1 MTTRAL
7 VRTTDWD
14 NDRIRDSL
22 RSSVITAEGSLGG
35 ATLRLTQEP
44 LLREAADGEGL
55 TQSLRVEAVNGAVI
69 PPELTVRT
77 ESGAALPVE
86 RLAGPGG
93 SVRLMVPAVDT
104 ETRLTL
110 CLPDTADDTEG
121 IDLRLTPQ
129 RRWTLHLIHHS
140 HLDIGYTDPQG
151 HVLAEHLSFLDSCLE
166 LTRAT
171 DTWPAESRFRW
182 CVESLWSFRQWA
194 DARPAEQ
201 VDEFVRRVREGRIEL
216 TALPFNLHTETCSTD
231 ELHELLRLA
240 HEVRERYGVTFTSAM
255 QTDVPGAVVGLVD
268 ALAAAGVKYLSVAHN
283 WAGRSVPHLVG
294 GEKLPRLFRWR
305 APSGNSVLVWVT
317 DTPHGLAYMEGPL
330 LGFDTAYADVDDLL
344 PAYLTSLATNPYPYR
359 GGIFGWAMDRTE
371 VKREPYPWDV
381 LHLRVQGKF
390 GDNAPPRR
398 IIADTVRRWNE
409 TWAFPQLRLSRNEDF
424 FTDAEARL
432 GDAVQ
437 TFDGDWTD
445 WWVDGVGSGA
455 RPLSLART
463 AQSVV
468 ADAQTI
474 GTFAGLLGA
483 TGAEEDSADASG
495 VYEAVSL
502 FDEHTWGAGD
512 PWTHGDEGGHSG
524 EHQWHW
530 KYGQAMRAYDDG
542 HALLGRA
549 SARLGQRLATAPGA
563 AATYHVLNTCSWPRT
578 DVVRIFLP
586 ESTVPLDH
594 PVAVHDARSGR
605 RIAHEEEPQ
614 TNDDHRDAGR
624 FLLVRVKEVP
634 PAGSVR
640 LDITADAARTGEQSG
655 ATDAMA
661 ATGWSPPGGN
671 QRSAAAVVRAATG
684 RNPTDGT
691 KRVDPAES
699 AVVAD
704 TGSST
709 RARLASGRHAGADWA
724 SQGSSATVVK
734 AATGWNPTGGTERED
749 PAESAAAAH
758 ARLEPTLLE
767 NEHLAVRVDLAHAC
781 IASVIDKATGRELVR
796 QGAIVGFNGYIHDSY
811 TTAGAFNHN
820 SSRTTASDRLE
831 HLGDRA
837 VAPPAALIAR
847 RSTAMAE
854 SITYETRPAGANRLR
869 TTLTLPVGVPRLDIE
884 NRLDKDATLRK
895 ESAYF
900 AFPFAFDEPVVRME
914 ASGGL
919 TGNTLP
925 VVPGSALHMRAVRRW
940 VTLAEEGLA
949 VAWSTQDAP
958 LVQFGNIA
966 LPYAPFPKTMGHDE
980 PATVFSWIHNNL
992 WDTNF
997 PSEQGFEFTFRYSL
1011 ACAPTADGLGP
1022 RTAAAWSRPLRG
1034 VRARGAEGAGPASLS
1049 FVDLGDARV
1058 RLVGCTVPRPGEI
1071 LLRLQSFAEQPVACP
1086 VRVHFPVAAAHS
1098 ATYLGAKSSELACEL
1113 GALTVDLPAL
1123 GTTAVLLTRL

>member
-14 NDRIRDSL
+14 NDRIRESL
-22 RSSVITAEGSLGG
+22 RADVVSAEGTLADGT
-35 ATLRLTQEP
+35 ALRLTEEP
-44 LLREAADGEGL
+44 LLRHADDGTL
-55 TQSLRVEAVNGAVI
+55 LQSLRVEPVNGTAV
-69 PPELTVRT
+69 PHGLTVRT
-77 ESGAALPVE
+77 DSGAALRCE
-86 RLAGPGG
+86 RVAGPGR
-93 SVRLMVPAVDT
+93 SVRLLLPAVDAA
-104 ETRLTL
+104 TRVTVGLS
-110 CLPDTADDTEG
+110 DARDG
-121 IDLRLTPQ
+121 IDVRLTPQ
-129 RRWTLHLIHHS
+129 RRWTLHLVHHS

-151 HVLAEHLSFLDSCLE
+151 RVLAEHLSFLDSCLE

-171 DTWPAESRFRW
+171 DDWPAESRFRW

-194 DARPAEQ
+194 EARPAEQ
-201 VDEFVRRVREGRIEL
+201 VEEFVRRVREGRIEL

-240 HEVRERYGVTFTSAM
+240 RTVRDEHGVEFTSAM

-268 ALAAAGVKYLSVAHN
+268 ALAAAGVTYLSVAHN

-330 LGFDTAYADVDDLL
+330 LGFDTDYADVDDLL

-359 GGIFGWAMDRTE
+359 GGIFGWAMDHTE

-398 IIADTVRRWNE
+398 IIADTVRRWND

-432 GDAVQ
+432 GGEIR
-437 TFDGDWTD
+437 TFEGDWTD

-474 GTFAGLLGA
+474 GTFAALLGA
-483 TGAEEDSADASG
+483 TGAEDDSRDAAG

-530 KYGQAMRAYDDG
+530 KYGQAMRAHDDG
-542 HALLGRA
+542 NALLARA
-549 SARLGQRLATAPGA
+549 SARLGQRLAAAPDA
-563 AATYHVLNTCSWPRT
+563 VATYHAVNTCSWPRT
-578 DVVRIFLP
+578 DVVHVFLP
-586 ESTVPLDH
+586 ESTVPLEQR
-594 PVAVHDARSGR
+594 VTVRDARDGR
-605 RIAHEEEPQ
+605 RLIHEESPQ

-624 FLLVRVKEVP
+624 FLLVRVDDVP
-634 PAGSVR
+634 SAGSVR
-640 LDITADAARTGEQSG
+640 LDVLATAAEAHEAAQS
-655 ATDAMA
+655 T
-661 ATGWSPPGGN
+661 T
-671 QRSAAAVVRAATG
+671 
-684 RNPTDGT
+684 
-691 KRVDPAES
+691 
-699 AVVAD
+699 
-704 TGSST
+704 
-709 RARLASGRHAGADWA
+709 
-724 SQGSSATVVK
+724 VK

-749 PAESAAAAH
+749 PAETAAGALAH
-758 ARLEPTLLE
+758 PEPTLLE
-767 NEHLAVRVDLAHAC
+767 NEYFTVRVDLAHAC
-781 IASVIDKATGRELVR
+781 VSSITDRRTGRELVR
-796 QGAIVGFNGYIHDSY
+796 QDAITGFNGYLHDSY

-831 HLGDRA
+831 HLGARA
-837 VAPPAALIAR
+837 VPPPAALIAR
-847 RSTAMAE
+847 RSTPTAE

-869 TTLTLPVGVPRLDIE
+869 TTLTLRHGVPRLDIE
-884 NRLDKDATLRK
+884 NRLDKDARPGK

-900 AFPFAFDEPVVRME
+900 AFPFAFDDPVVRME
-914 ASGGL
+914 ASGGA
-919 TGNTLP
+919 TGSGLP

-940 VTLAEEGLA
+940 VTLADDDLT

-1011 ACAPTADGLGP
+1011 TSGSCASGSGAGGLGP
-1022 RTAAAWSRPLRG
+1022 QTAAAWSRPMRA
-1034 VRARGAEGAGPASLS
+1034 VRARGSSGGAPDRTDAHS
-1049 FVDLGDARV
+1049 FVEIDDPRV
-1058 RLVGCTVPRPGEI
+1058 RLVGATTPRPGQV
-1071 LLRLQSFAEQPVACP
+1071 LLRLQSFAEQPLTC
-1086 VRVHFPVAAAHS
+1086 RIRTRFPVTAAHR
-1098 ATYLGAKSSELACEL
+1098 ADFLG
-1113 GALTVDLPAL
+1113 TPADRLSCADGETTLDMPTL
-1123 GTTAVLLTRL
+1123 GTTAVLFERPGADSPADPSVRH

>member
-22 RSSVITAEGSLGG
+22 RSRVVTAEGSLGG
-35 ATLRLTQEP
+35 AALRLTQEP
-44 LLREAADGEGL
+44 LLRRAADGEGL
-55 TQSLRVEAVNGAVI
+55 TQSLRVEAVNGSAL
-69 PPELTVRT
+69 PPELAVRA
-77 ESGAALPVE
+77 ESGTALPVE

-104 ETRLTL
+104 ETRLTV
-110 CLPDTADDTEG
+110 CLPDTTEG
-121 IDLRLTPQ
+121 TEGTDGIEVRLTPQ
-129 RRWTLHLIHHS
+129 RRWTIHLVHHS

-171 DTWPAESRFRW
+171 DDWPAESQFRW
-182 CVESLWSFRQWA
+182 CVESLWSFGQWA

-201 VDEFVRRVREGRIEL
+201 VEEFVRRVREGRIEL

-240 HEVRERYGVTFTSAM
+240 HDIRDRHGLTFTSAM

-268 ALAAAGVKYLSVAHN
+268 ALSAAGVKYLSVAHN

-330 LGFDTAYADVDDLL
+330 LGFDTDYADVDDLL

-359 GGIFGWAMDRTE
+359 GGIFGWAMDQTE

-409 TWAFPQLRLSRNEDF
+409 TWAHPQLRLSRNEDF

-432 GDAVQ
+432 GDAIQ
-437 TFDGDWTD
+437 TFEGDWTD

-483 TGAEEDSADASG
+483 TGAEEDSADAAG

-549 SARLGQRLATAPGA
+549 SARLGQRLAVAPGA
-563 AATYHVLNTCSWPRT
+563 AATYHVINTCSWPRT
-578 DVVRIFLP
+578 DVVRVFLP
-586 ESTVPLDH
+586 ESSVPLDRA
-594 PVAVHDARSGR
+594 VAVHDARGGQR
-605 RIAHEEEPQ
+605 LAHEEQPQ

-624 FLLVRVKEVP
+624 FLVVRVDEVP

-640 LDITADAARTGEQSG
+640 LDITAAPARSGE
-655 ATDAMA
+655 
-661 ATGWSPPGGN
+661 
-671 QRSAAAVVRAATG
+671 R
-684 RNPTDGT
+684 
-691 KRVDPAES
+691 
-699 AVVAD
+699 
-704 TGSST
+704 
-709 RARLASGRHAGADWA
+709 
-724 SQGSSATVVK
+724 SSAPVVK

-758 ARLEPTLLE
+758 ARPEPTLLE

-781 IASVIDKATGRELVR
+781 IASVVDKATGRELVR
-796 QGAIVGFNGYIHDSY
+796 QDATVGFNGYIHDSY

-831 HLGDRA
+831 HLGNRA

-847 RSTAMAE
+847 HSTSTAE
-854 SITYETRPAGANRLR
+854 SITYETRPAGADRLR

-884 NRLDKDATLRK
+884 NCLDKDATLRK

-919 TGNTLP
+919 TGTTLP

-940 VTLAEEGLA
+940 VTLADDGFA

-997 PSEQGFEFTFRYSL
+997 PGEQGFEFTYRYSL
-1011 ACAPTADGLGP
+1011 ACGPAADGLGP
-1022 RTAAAWSRPLRG
+1022 RTAAAWSRPLRA
-1034 VRARGAEGAGPASLS
+1034 VRARGAEGEGGASLA
-1049 FVDLGDARV
+1049 FAALGDARV
-1058 RLVGCTVPRPGEI
+1058 RLVGVTAPGPGQV
-1071 LLRLQSFAEQPVACP
+1071 LLRLQSFAEEPVACP
-1086 VRVHFPVAAAHS
+1086 VRVHFPVLS
-1098 ATYLGAKSSELACEL
+1098 ARRADYLGTADGELALADGEL
-1113 GALTVDLPAL
+1113 TIEVPAL
-1123 GTTAVLLTRL
+1123 GTTAVLLTRP

>member
-22 RSSVITAEGSLGG
+22 RSSVVTAEGSLGDS
-35 ATLRLTQEP
+35 ALRLTEEP
-44 LLREAADGEGL
+44 LLRKAADGDGL
-55 TQSLRVEAVNGAVI
+55 TQSLRIEAVNGSVL
-69 PPELTVRT
+69 PVEFTVRT
-77 ESGAALPVE
+77 ESGTALPVE
-86 RLAGPGG
+86 RLPGPGG

-104 ETRLTL
+104 GTRLTV
-110 CLPDTADDTEG
+110 CLPDTAEG
-121 IDLRLTPQ
+121 IDVRLTPQ
-129 RRWTLHLIHHS
+129 RRWTLHLVHHS

-151 HVLAEHLSFLDSCLE
+151 LVLAEHLSFLDSCLE

-171 DTWPAESRFRW
+171 DDWPAESQFRW

-201 VDEFVRRVREGRIEL
+201 VEEFVRRVREGRIEL

-240 HEVRERYGVTFTSAM
+240 HDVRERHGVTFTSAM

-268 ALAAAGVKYLSVAHN
+268 ALSSAGIKYLSVAHN

-359 GGIFGWAMDRTE
+359 GGIFGWAMDQTE

-409 TWAFPQLRLSRNEDF
+409 TWAHPQLRLSRNEDF
-424 FTDAEARL
+424 FADAEARL
-432 GDAVQ
+432 GDTIQ

-455 RPLSLART
+455 RPMALART

-474 GTFAGLLGA
+474 GTFAGILDA
-483 TGAEEDSADASG
+483 TGAEEDSADAAG

-530 KYGQAMRAYDDG
+530 KYGQAMRAHDDG
-542 HALLGRA
+542 NALLGRA
-549 SARLGQRLATAPGA
+549 SARLGQRLAVSPGA
-563 AATYHVLNTCSWPRT
+563 AATYHVINTCSWPRT

-586 ESTVPLDH
+586 ESSVPLEQA
-594 PVAVHDARSGR
+594 VAVHDGRSGR
-605 RIAHEEEPQ
+605 RIVHEEEPQ

-624 FLLVRVKEVP
+624 FLLVRVEQVP

-640 LDITADAARTGEQSG
+640 LDITADAARTGE
-655 ATDAMA
+655 
-661 ATGWSPPGGN
+661 
-671 QRSAAAVVRAATG
+671 RSAATA
-684 RNPTDGT
+684 
-691 KRVDPAES
+691 
-699 AVVAD
+699 
-704 TGSST
+704 
-709 RARLASGRHAGADWA
+709 
-724 SQGSSATVVK
+724 VK

-749 PAESAAAAH
+749 PARTAAAAL
-758 ARLEPTLLE
+758 ARPGSTLLE
-767 NEHLAVRVDLAHAC
+767 NEHLAVLVDLAHAC
-781 IASVIDKATGRELVR
+781 IASVVDKATGRELVR
-796 QGAIVGFNGYIHDSY
+796 PDATVGFNGYIHDSY

-847 RSTAMAE
+847 TSTVTAE

-884 NRLDKDATLRK
+884 NRLDKDATPRK

-940 VTLAEEGLA
+940 VTLADDGCA

-997 PSEQGFEFTFRYSL
+997 PSEQGFEFTYRYSL
-1011 ACAPTADGLGP
+1011 ACGPTADELGP
-1022 RTAAAWSRPLRG
+1022 RTAAAWSRPLRA
-1034 VRARGAEGAGPASLS
+1034 VRARGTVGDGQPSLV
-1049 FVDLGDARV
+1049 FADLGDARV
-1058 RLVGCTVPRPGEI
+1058 RLVGATTPRPGQV
-1071 LLRLQSFAEQPVACP
+1071 LLRLQSFAEEAVDCP
-1086 VRVHFPVAAAHS
+1086 VRVHFPAVS
-1098 ATYLGAKSSELACEL
+1098 ARRADYLGTPGGELPL
-1113 GALTVDLPAL
+1113 VDRALTVDVPAL
-1123 GTTAVLLTRL
+1123 GTTAVLFVRP

>member
-35 ATLRLTQEP
+35 SALRLTEEP
-44 LLREAADGEGL
+44 LLRRAPDGDGL
-55 TQSLRVEAVNGAVI
+55 TQSLRVEAVNGSFLPA
-69 PPELTVRT
+69 ELAVRT

-93 SVRLMVPAVDT
+93 SVRLLVPAVDT
-104 ETRLTL
+104 ETRLTV
-110 CLPDTADDTEG
+110 CLPDATEG
-121 IDLRLTPQ
+121 IDVRLTPQ
-129 RRWTLHLIHHS
+129 RRWTLHLVHHS

-171 DTWPAESRFRW
+171 DDWPAESRFRW

-201 VDEFVRRVREGRIEL
+201 VEEFVRRVREGRIEL

-240 HEVRERYGVTFTSAM
+240 HDVRERHGVTFTSAM

-268 ALAAAGVKYLSVAHN
+268 ALSAAGVKYLSVAHN

-330 LGFDTAYADVDDLL
+330 LGFDTDYADVDDLL
-344 PAYLTSLATNPYPYR
+344 PAYLTSLATHPYPYR
-359 GGIFGWAMDRTE
+359 GGIFGWAMDQAE

-409 TWAFPQLRLSRNEDF
+409 TWAHPQLRLSRNEDF

-432 GDAVQ
+432 GDAIQ
-437 TFDGDWTD
+437 TFEGDWTD

-483 TGAEEDSADASG
+483 TGAEEDSADAAG

-542 HALLGRA
+542 NALLGRA
-549 SARLGQRLATAPGA
+549 SARLGQRLAAAPGA
-563 AATYHVLNTCSWPRT
+563 AATYHVINTCSWPRT

-586 ESTVPLDH
+586 ESSVPLEQ
-594 PVAVHDARSGR
+594 PVAVRDARSGR
-605 RIAHEEEPQ
+605 RIVHGEEAQ

-624 FLLVRVKEVP
+624 FLVVRVAEVP

-640 LDITADAARTGEQSG
+640 LDITPDTART
-655 ATDAMA
+655 
-661 ATGWSPPGGN
+661 
-671 QRSAAAVVRAATG
+671 
-684 RNPTDGT
+684 
-691 KRVDPAES
+691 
-699 AVVAD
+699 AD
-704 TGSST
+704 
-709 RARLASGRHAGADWA
+709 R
-724 SQGSSATVVK
+724 SSATVVK

-749 PAESAAAAH
+749 PARTAAAAH
-758 ARLEPTLLE
+758 ARPEPTLLE

-781 IASVIDKATGRELVR
+781 IASVVDKATGRELVR
-796 QGAIVGFNGYIHDSY
+796 PDATVGFNGYIHDSY

-831 HLGDRA
+831 HLGVRA

-847 RSTAMAE
+847 HSTVTAE

-884 NRLDKDATLRK
+884 NRLDKDRTLGK

-919 TGNTLP
+919 TGTTLP

-940 VTLAEEGLA
+940 VTLAEDGLA

-997 PSEQGFEFTFRYSL
+997 PGEQGFEFTYRYSL
-1011 ACAPTADGLGP
+1011 ACGPAADGLGP
-1022 RTAAAWSRPLRG
+1022 RTAAAWSRPLRA
-1034 VRARGAEGAGPASLS
+1034 VRARGAEGGGQASLA
-1049 FVDLGDARV
+1049 FAELGDTRV
-1058 RLVGCTVPRPGEI
+1058 RLVGATTPGAGQV
-1071 LLRLQSFAEQPVACP
+1071 LLRLQSFAEEPVACP

-1098 ATYLGAKSSELACEL
+1098 ADYLGTAAGELAVSK
-1113 GALTVDLPAL
+1113 GALTVDIPAL
-1123 GTTAVLLTRL
+1123 GTTAVLLTRP

>member
-7 VRTTDWD
+7 VRATDWD

-22 RSSVITAEGSLGG
+22 RSSVVGAEGSLADGT
-35 ATLRLTQEP
+35 ALRLTEEP
-44 LLREAADGEGL
+44 LLRRADDGTL
-55 TQSLRVEAVNGAVI
+55 LQSLRVEPLNGAAL
-69 PPELTVRT
+69 PAELIVRT
-77 ESGAALPVE
+77 ESGTALPCE
-86 RLAGPGG
+86 RIAGPGC
-93 SVRLMVPAVDT
+93 SVRLLVPAV
-104 ETRLTL
+104 ETATRVTVG
-110 CLPDTADDTEG
+110 LPGSPDSADGVEV
-121 IDLRLTPQ
+121 RLTPQ
-129 RRWTLHLIHHS
+129 RQWTLHLVHHS

-151 HVLAEHLSFLDSCLE
+151 HVLTEHLSFLDSCLE

-171 DTWPAESRFRW
+171 DDWPAESRFRW

-201 VDEFVRRVREGRIEL
+201 VEEFVRRVREGRIEL

-240 HEVRERYGVTFTSAM
+240 DDIRDEHGVEFTSAM

-268 ALAAAGVKYLSVAHN
+268 ALAAADVKYLSVAHN

-330 LGFDTAYADVDDLL
+330 LGFDTDYADVDDLL
-344 PAYLTSLATNPYPYR
+344 PAYLTSLATHPYPYR
-359 GGIFGWAMDRTE
+359 GGIFGWAMDH
-371 VKREPYPWDV
+371 VDIKREPYPWDI

-409 TWAFPQLRLSRNEDF
+409 TWAYPQLRLSRNEDF
-424 FTDAEARL
+424 FIDAEARL
-432 GDAVQ
+432 GDEIR
-437 TFDGDWTD
+437 TFEGDWTD

-474 GTFAGLLGA
+474 GTFAALLGA
-483 TGAEEDSADASG
+483 TGAEDDGKDAAG

-512 PWTHGDEGGHSG
+512 PWTHGGEGGHSG

-530 KYGQAMRAYDDG
+530 KYGQAMRAHDEG
-542 HALLGRA
+542 SALLAKA
-549 SARLGQRLATAPGA
+549 SARLGQRLTAPPGVA
-563 AATYHVLNTCSWPRT
+563 AAYHVVNTCSWPRT
-578 DVVRIFLP
+578 DVVHVFLP
-586 ESTVPLDH
+586 ESTVPLDR
-594 PVAVHDARSGR
+594 PVTVTDARDR
-605 RIAHEEEPQ
+605 RQLPYEERAQ

-624 FLLVRVKEVP
+624 FLLVRVDDVP

-640 LDITADAARTGEQSG
+640 LDITAAPARTDAEQDAAT
-655 ATDAMA
+655 
-661 ATGWSPPGGN
+661 
-671 QRSAAAVVRAATG
+671 
-684 RNPTDGT
+684 
-691 KRVDPAES
+691 
-699 AVVAD
+699 
-704 TGSST
+704 
-709 RARLASGRHAGADWA
+709 
-724 SQGSSATVVK
+724 VK

-749 PAESAAAAH
+749 PAETAAEALAH
-758 ARLEPTLLE
+758 PDPTLLE
-767 NEHLAVRVDLAHAC
+767 NDHLVVRVDLAHAC
-781 IASVIDKATGRELVR
+781 IASVIDKSTGRELVR
-796 QGAIVGFNGYIHDSY
+796 EGAVVGFNGYVHDSY

-820 SSRTTASDRLE
+820 SSRTTGSERLE
-831 HLGDRA
+831 HLGARA

-847 RSTAMAE
+847 RSTPTAE
-854 SITYETRPAGANRLR
+854 SLTYETRPAGANRLR
-869 TTLTLPVGVPRLDIE
+869 TTLTLPHGVARIDIE
-884 NRLDKDATLRK
+884 NRLDKDATLGK

-900 AFPFAFDEPVVRME
+900 AFPFSFEDPTVRME
-914 ASGGL
+914 ASGGA
-919 TGNTLP
+919 TGSGLP

-940 VTLAEEGLA
+940 VTLRDEELA

-966 LPYAPFPKTMGHDE
+966 LPYAPFPKTLGHDE

-997 PSEQGFEFTFRYSL
+997 PSAQGFEFTYRYSI
-1011 ACAPTADGLGP
+1011 ACAPSADGLGP
-1022 RTAAAWSRPLRG
+1022 RTAAAWSRPLRA
-1034 VRARGAEGAGPASLS
+1034 VRARGP
-1049 FVDLGDARV
+1049 VGDAPQEHAFAEVGDPRV
-1058 RLVGCTVPRPGEI
+1058 RLVGVTTPESGEV
-1071 LLRLQSFAEQPVACP
+1071 LLRLQSFAEEAVACR
-1086 VRVHFPVAAAHS
+1086 VRARFPVAAAHR
-1098 ATYLGAKSSELACEL
+1098 ATFLGAAGYELPCADGEVT
-1113 GALTVDLPAL
+1113 AHIPAL
-1123 GTTAVLLTRL
+1123 GTTAVLFVRP

>member
-7 VRTTDWD
+7 VRATDWD

-22 RSSVITAEGSLGG
+22 RSSVVTAEGSLGDS
-35 ATLRLTQEP
+35 ALRLTEEP
-44 LLREAADGEGL
+44 LLREAPDGAGL
-55 TQSLRVEAVNGAVI
+55 TQSLRIEAVNGSRL
-69 PPELTVRT
+69 PGEFTVRT
-77 ESGAALPVE
+77 ESGTALPVE
-86 RLAGPGG
+86 KLAGPGG

-104 ETRLTL
+104 ATRLTVG
-110 CLPDTADDTEG
+110 LPDTAGG
-121 IDLRLTPQ
+121 IEVRLTPQ
-129 RRWTLHLIHHS
+129 RRWTLHLVHHS

-171 DTWPAESRFRW
+171 DDWPAESQFRW

-201 VDEFVRRVREGRIEL
+201 VEEFVRRVREGRIEL

-231 ELHELLRLA
+231 ELHELLRPA
-240 HEVRERYGVTFTSAM
+240 RDVRERHGVTFTSAM

-268 ALAAAGVKYLSVAHN
+268 ALAAAGIKYLSVAHN

-330 LGFDTAYADVDDLL
+330 LGFDTDHADVDDLL
-344 PAYLTSLATNPYPYR
+344 PAYLTSLATHPYPYR
-359 GGIFGWAMDRTE
+359 GGIFGWAMDQTE

-398 IIADTVRRWNE
+398 VIADTVRRWND
-409 TWAFPQLRLSRNEDF
+409 TWAFPRLRLSRNEDF

-437 TFDGDWTD
+437 TFEGDWTD

-455 RPLSLART
+455 QPLSLART

-474 GTFAGLLGA
+474 GTFAGILDA
-483 TGAEEDSADASG
+483 TGAEDDTRDAAG

-524 EHQWHW
+524 EQQWHW
-530 KYGQAMRAYDDG
+530 KYGQALRAHDDG
-542 HALLGRA
+542 NALLGRA
-549 SARLGQRLATAPGA
+549 SARLGQRLAVAPGA

-586 ESTVPLDH
+586 ESSVPLKQL
-594 PVAVHDARSGR
+594 VAVHDARDGR
-605 RIAHEEEPQ
+605 RLVHEEQPQ
-614 TNDDHRDAGR
+614 TNDEHRDAGR
-624 FLLVRVKEVP
+624 FLLVRVDEVP

-640 LDITADAARTGEQSG
+640 LDITAETERTGERSR
-655 ATDAMA
+655 AT
-661 ATGWSPPGGN
+661 
-671 QRSAAAVVRAATG
+671 AV
-684 RNPTDGT
+684 
-691 KRVDPAES
+691 
-699 AVVAD
+699 
-704 TGSST
+704 
-709 RARLASGRHAGADWA
+709 
-724 SQGSSATVVK
+724 Q
-734 AATGWNPTGGTERED
+734 AATGWNPTGAAERDD
-749 PAESAAAAH
+749 PARTAAAAL
-758 ARLEPTLLE
+758 ALPEPTLLE
-767 NEHLAVRVDLAHAC
+767 NEHLAVRVDLARAC
-781 IASVIDKATGRELVR
+781 IASVTDKATGRELVR
-796 QGAIVGFNGYIHDSY
+796 QDATTGFNGYLHDSY

-831 HLGDRA
+831 HLGNRA

-847 RSTAMAE
+847 RSTPTAE

-900 AFPFAFDEPVVRME
+900 AFPFAFEDPVVRME

-919 TGNTLP
+919 TGTGLP
-925 VVPGSALHMRAVRRW
+925 VIPGSALHMRAVRRW
-940 VTLAEEGLA
+940 VTLADDGLA

-966 LPYAPFPKTMGHDE
+966 LPYAPFPKTMEHDE
-980 PATVFSWIHNNL
+980 PATVYSWIHNNL

-997 PSEQGFEFTFRYSL
+997 PSAQGFEFTYRYSL
-1011 ACAPTADGLGP
+1011 ACAPADDGLGP
-1022 RTAAAWSRPLRG
+1022 RTAAAFSRPLRA
-1034 VRARGAEGAGPASLS
+1034 VRARGAEGGGQTSLTFAG
-1049 FVDLGDARV
+1049 LGDTRI
-1058 RLVGCTVPRPGEI
+1058 RLVGLTAPGPGKV
-1071 LLRLQSFAEQPVACP
+1071 LLRLQSFAREPVACP
-1086 VRVHFPVAAAHS
+1086 VRAGFPVAAAHRS
-1098 ATYLGAKSSELACEL
+1098 DYLGTVEGELPLAH
-1113 GALTVDLPAL
+1113 GAVTVDVPAL
-1123 GTTAVLLTRL
+1123 GTTAVLFTRP

>member
-22 RSSVITAEGSLGG
+22 RSSVVTAEGSLGDS
-35 ATLRLTQEP
+35 ALKLTQEP
-44 LLREAADGEGL
+44 LLREAAHGDGL
-55 TQSLRVEAVNGAVI
+55 TQSLRIEAVDGSAL
-69 PPELTVRT
+69 PSEFTVRT
-77 ESGAALPVE
+77 ESGTALPVE
-86 RLAGPGG
+86 RLEGPGG

-104 ETRLTL
+104 GTRLTV
-110 CLPDTADDTEG
+110 CLPDSTEG
-121 IDLRLTPQ
+121 IGIGLTPQ

-171 DTWPAESRFRW
+171 DDWPAESQFRW

-201 VDEFVRRVREGRIEL
+201 VREFVRRVREGRIEL

-240 HEVRERYGVTFTSAM
+240 RDVRDRHGVTFTSAM

-268 ALAAAGVKYLSVAHN
+268 ALSAAGIKYLSVAHN

-330 LGFDTAYADVDDLL
+330 LGFDTNYADVDDLL

-359 GGIFGWAMDRTE
+359 GGIFGWAMDQTE

-398 IIADTVRRWNE
+398 IIADTVRRWND
-409 TWAFPQLRLSRNEDF
+409 TWAFPRLRLSRNEDF

-432 GDAVQ
+432 GGEIR
-437 TFDGDWTD
+437 TFEGDWTD

-474 GTFAGLLGA
+474 GTFAGILDA
-483 TGAEEDSADASG
+483 TGAEDDTRDAAG

-530 KYGQAMRAYDDG
+530 KYGQALRAYDDG
-542 HALLGRA
+542 NALIGRA
-549 SARLGQRLATAPGA
+549 SARLGQRLAVSPGA
-563 AATYHVLNTCSWPRT
+563 AATYHVINTCSWPRT
-578 DVVRIFLP
+578 DVVRLFLP
-586 ESTVPLDH
+586 ESSVPLEQ
-594 PVAVHDARSGR
+594 PVAVHDARDGR
-605 RIAHEEEPQ
+605 RLDHEEQPQ

-624 FLLVRVKEVP
+624 FLLVRVDEVP

-640 LDITADAARTGEQSG
+640 LDITADA
-655 ATDAMA
+655 
-661 ATGWSPPGGN
+661 
-671 QRSAAAVVRAATG
+671 
-684 RNPTDGT
+684 
-691 KRVDPAES
+691 
-699 AVVAD
+699 
-704 TGSST
+704 T
-709 RARLASGRHAGADWA
+709 RADERSR
-724 SQGSSATVVK
+724 TTTVK
-734 AATGWNPTGGTERED
+734 AATGWNPTGGTEREN
-749 PAESAAAAH
+749 PAQTAAAAH
-758 ARLEPTLLE
+758 AVPGATLLE

-781 IASVIDKATGRELVR
+781 IASVVDKATGRELVR
-796 QGAIVGFNGYIHDSY
+796 QDATVGFNGYIHDSY

-831 HLGDRA
+831 HLGNRA

-847 RSTAMAE
+847 RSTPTAE

-869 TTLTLPVGVPRLDIE
+869 TTLTLPAGVPRLDIE

-900 AFPFAFDEPVVRME
+900 AFPFAFEEPVVRME

-919 TGNTLP
+919 TGTNLP

-940 VTLAEEGLA
+940 VTLADDGLA

-997 PSEQGFEFTFRYSL
+997 PGAQGFEFTYRYSL
-1011 ACAPTADGLGP
+1011 ACGPTADGLGP
-1022 RTAAAWSRPLRG
+1022 RTAAARSRPLRA
-1034 VRARGAEGAGPASLS
+1034 VRARGAEHGGPASLT
-1049 FVDLGDARV
+1049 FADLGDTRV
-1058 RLVGCTVPRPGEI
+1058 RLVGATTPRPGEV
-1071 LLRLQSFAEQPVACP
+1071 LLRLQSFAQEPVACP
-1086 VRVHFPVAAAHS
+1086 VRVGFPVTAAHR
-1098 ATYLGAKSSELACEL
+1098 ADYLGGAVSELPL
-1113 GALTVDLPAL
+1113 SGGTLTVDVPAL
-1123 GTTAVLLTRL
+1123 GTTAVLLVRP

>member
-35 ATLRLTQEP
+35 STLRLTEEP
-44 LLREAADGEGL
+44 LLREAADGKGM
-55 TQSLRVEAVNGAVI
+55 TQSLRVEPVNGAVV

-86 RLAGPGG
+86 RLTGPGG

-110 CLPDTADDTEG
+110 CLPDSADGAEG

-171 DTWPAESRFRW
+171 DDWPAESRFRW

-201 VDEFVRRVREGRIEL
+201 VEEFVRRVREGRIEL

-240 HEVRERYGVTFTSAM
+240 HDVRERHGVTFTSAM

-268 ALAAAGVKYLSVAHN
+268 ALSAAGVKYLSVAHN

-330 LGFDTAYADVDDLL
+330 LGFDTNYADVDDLL
-344 PAYLTSLATNPYPYR
+344 PAYLTSLATHPYPYR
-359 GGIFGWAMDRTE
+359 GGIFGWAMDQTE

-409 TWAFPQLRLSRNEDF
+409 TWAFPRLRLSRNEDF
-424 FTDAEARL
+424 FTDAEARI
-432 GDAVQ
+432 GDAIQ
-437 TFDGDWTD
+437 TFEGDWTD

-549 SARLGQRLATAPGA
+549 SARLGQRLAVSPGA
-563 AATYHVLNTCSWPRT
+563 AATYHVINTCSWPRT

-586 ESTVPLDH
+586 ESTVPLGQ

-624 FLLVRVKEVP
+624 FLVVRVNEVP

-640 LDITADAARTGEQSG
+640 LDITADAER
-655 ATDAMA
+655 
-661 ATGWSPPGGN
+661 PGL
-671 QRSAAAVVRAATG
+671 RSA
-684 RNPTDGT
+684 
-691 KRVDPAES
+691 
-699 AVVAD
+699 
-704 TGSST
+704 
-709 RARLASGRHAGADWA
+709 
-724 SQGSSATVVK
+724 ATVVK

-758 ARLEPTLLE
+758 ARPESTLLE

-820 SSRTTASDRLE
+820 SSRTTVSDRLE
-831 HLGDRA
+831 HLGARA

-884 NRLDKDATLRK
+884 NRPDKDATLGK

-919 TGNTLP
+919 TGNSLP

-1086 VRVHFPVAAAHS
+1086 VRVHFPVTAARIAN
-1098 ATYLGAKSSELACEL
+1098 YLGTAGGELAL
-1113 GALTVDLPAL
+1113 SQGALTVDLPPL

>member
-14 NDRIRDSL
+14 DDRIRASL
-22 RSSVITAEGSLGG
+22 RADVVSAEGTLTDG
-35 ATLRLTQEP
+35 TVLRLTEEP
-44 LLREAADGEGL
+44 LMRYADDGTL
-55 TQSLRVEAVNGAVI
+55 LQSLRVETAEGSVTPG
-69 PPELTVRT
+69 ELGVRT
-77 ESGAALPVE
+77 DSGAALRCE
-86 RLAGPGG
+86 RVPGPGR
-93 SVRLMVPAVDT
+93 SVRLLLPAVDAPARVT
-104 ETRLTL
+104 VGPPGAR
-110 CLPDTADDTEG
+110 DG
-121 IDLRLTPQ
+121 IDVRLTPQ
-129 RRWTLHLIHHS
+129 RRWTLHLVHHS

-151 HVLAEHLSFLDSCLE
+151 RVLAEHLSFLDSCLE

-171 DTWPAESRFRW
+171 DDWPEASRFRW
-182 CVESLWSFRQWA
+182 CVESLWSFQQWA

-201 VDEFVRRVREGRIEL
+201 VEEFVRRVREGRIEL

-240 HEVRERYGVTFTSAM
+240 RTVRDAHGVDFTSAM

-330 LGFDTAYADVDDLL
+330 LGFDTDYADVDDLL
-344 PAYLTSLATNPYPYR
+344 PAYLTSLATHPYPYR
-359 GGIFGWAMDRTE
+359 GGIFGWAMDHTE
-371 VKREPYPWDV
+371 VKREPYPWDI

-398 IIADTVRRWNE
+398 IIADTVRRWND
-409 TWAFPQLRLSRNEDF
+409 TWAYPRLRLSRNEDF

-432 GDAVQ
+432 GGEIR
-437 TFDGDWTD
+437 TFEGDWTD

-468 ADAQTI
+468 ADAQTT
-474 GTFAGLLGA
+474 GTFAALLGA
-483 TGAEEDSADASG
+483 TGAEDDSRDAAG

-530 KYGQAMRAYDDG
+530 KYGQAMRAHDDG
-542 HALLGRA
+542 NALLARA
-549 SARLGQRLATAPGA
+549 SARLGQRLAAAPDA
-563 AATYHVLNTCSWPRT
+563 AATYHVVNTCSWPRT
-578 DVVRIFLP
+578 DVVPIFLP
-586 ESTVPLDH
+586 ESTVP
-594 PVAVHDARSGR
+594 PQQRVTVRDARDGR
-605 RIAHEEEPQ
+605 LLPYEERPQ

-624 FLLVRVKEVP
+624 FLLVRVDDVP
-634 PAGSVR
+634 PAGTVR
-640 LDITADAARTGEQSG
+640 IDVLA
-655 ATDAMA
+655 ATD
-661 ATGWSPPGGN
+661 GPHEEP
-671 QRSAAAVVRAATG
+671 RST
-684 RNPTDGT
+684 
-691 KRVDPAES
+691 
-699 AVVAD
+699 
-704 TGSST
+704 
-709 RARLASGRHAGADWA
+709 
-724 SQGSSATVVK
+724 TVK
-734 AATGWNPTGGTERED
+734 TATGWNPTGGTERED
-749 PAESAAAAH
+749 PADTAAEALAH
-758 ARLEPTLLE
+758 PDPTLLE
-767 NEHLAVRVDLAHAC
+767 NEYFTVRVDLAHAC
-781 IASVIDKATGRELVR
+781 VASITDKRSGRELVR
-796 QGAIVGFNGYIHDSY
+796 QDAITGFNGYLHDSY

-831 HLGDRA
+831 HLGARA
-837 VAPPAALIAR
+837 VPPPAALIAR
-847 RSTAMAE
+847 RSTPTAE
-854 SITYETRPAGANRLR
+854 SLTYETRPAGANRLR
-869 TTLTLPVGVPRLDIE
+869 TTLTLRYGVPRIDIE
-884 NRLDKDATLRK
+884 NRLDKDARLGK

-900 AFPFAFDEPVVRME
+900 AFPFAFDDPVVRME
-914 ASGGL
+914 ATGGV
-919 TGNTLP
+919 TGTGLP

-940 VTLAEEGLA
+940 VTLGDDELT

-997 PSEQGFEFTFRYSL
+997 PSRQGFEFTYRYSL
-1011 ACAPTADGLGP
+1011 SSGSSTSSSNTSGSRAGGLGP
-1022 RTAAAWSRPLRG
+1022 QTAAAWSRPMRA
-1034 VRARGAEGAGPASLS
+1034 VRARGSSDGAPDLPDAHS
-1049 FVDLGDARV
+1049 FIDVDDPRV
-1058 RLVGCTVPRPGEI
+1058 RLVGATTPRPGHV
-1071 LLRLQSFAEQPVACP
+1071 LLRLQSFAEQPLTC
-1086 VRVHFPVAAAHS
+1086 RIRTRFPVTAAHR
-1098 ATYLGAKSSELACEL
+1098 ADYLGTAADRLPHTDGETTLD
-1113 GALTVDLPAL
+1113 VPAL
-1123 GTTAVLLTRL
+1123 GTTAVLFVRP

>member
-14 NDRIRDSL
+14 NDRIRESL
-22 RSSVITAEGSLGG
+22 RADVVSAEGTLADGT
-35 ATLRLTQEP
+35 ALRLTEEP
-44 LLREAADGEGL
+44 LMRHADDGTL
-55 TQSLRVEAVNGAVI
+55 LQSLRVETVNGAA
-69 PPELTVRT
+69 PPGELSVRT
-77 ESGAALPVE
+77 ECGAALRCE
-86 RLAGPGG
+86 RVAGPGR
-93 SVRLMVPAVDT
+93 SVRLLLPAVDAP
-104 ETRLTL
+104 TRVTVG
-110 CLPDTADDTEG
+110 LPDTRDG
-121 IDLRLTPQ
+121 VGVRLTPQ
-129 RRWTLHLIHHS
+129 RRWTLHLVHHS

-151 HVLAEHLSFLDSCLE
+151 RVLAEHLSFLDSCLE

-171 DTWPAESRFRW
+171 DDWPAASQFRW

-201 VDEFVRRVREGRIEL
+201 VEEFVRRVREGRIEL

-240 HEVRERYGVTFTSAM
+240 RTVRDEHGVDFTSAM

-330 LGFDTAYADVDDLL
+330 LGFDTDHADVDELL

-359 GGIFGWAMDRTE
+359 GGIFGWAMDHTE
-371 VKREPYPWDV
+371 VKREPYPWDI

-398 IIADTVRRWNE
+398 VIADTVRRWND
-409 TWAFPQLRLSRNEDF
+409 TWAYPRLRLSRNEDF

-432 GDAVQ
+432 GGEIR
-437 TFDGDWTD
+437 TFEGDWTD

-463 AQSVV
+463 AQSTV

-474 GTFAGLLGA
+474 GTFAALLGA
-483 TGAEEDSADASG
+483 TGAEDDSRDAAG

-530 KYGQAMRAYDDG
+530 KYGQAMRAHDDG
-542 HALLGRA
+542 EALLARA
-549 SARLGQRLATAPGA
+549 SARLGQRLAAAPDA
-563 AATYHVLNTCSWPRT
+563 AATYHILNTCSWTRT
-578 DVVRIFLP
+578 DVVRVFLP
-586 ESTVPLDH
+586 ESTVPQDRR
-594 PVAVHDARSGR
+594 VTVRDARDGR
-605 RIAHEEEPQ
+605 RLPYEEQPQ

-624 FLLVRVKEVP
+624 FLLVRVDDVP

-640 LDITADAARTGEQSG
+640 LDVLAEPAEPHEEART
-655 ATDAMA
+655 T
-661 ATGWSPPGGN
+661 T
-671 QRSAAAVVRAATG
+671 
-684 RNPTDGT
+684 
-691 KRVDPAES
+691 
-699 AVVAD
+699 
-704 TGSST
+704 
-709 RARLASGRHAGADWA
+709 
-724 SQGSSATVVK
+724 VK
-734 AATGWNPTGGTERED
+734 AATGWNPTGGTEREN
-749 PAESAAAAH
+749 PADTAAEALAH
-758 ARLEPTLLE
+758 PEPTLLE
-767 NEHLAVRVDLAHAC
+767 NEYFAVRVDLAHAC
-781 IASVIDKATGRELVR
+781 VASITDRRTGRELVR
-796 QGAIVGFNGYIHDSY
+796 QDAITGFNGYLHDSY

-831 HLGDRA
+831 HLGARA
-837 VAPPAALIAR
+837 VPPPAALIAR
-847 RSTAMAE
+847 RSTPTAE

-869 TTLTLPVGVPRLDIE
+869 TTLTLRHGVPRLDIE
-884 NRLDKDATLRK
+884 NRLDKDARTGK

-900 AFPFAFDEPVVRME
+900 AFPFAFDDPVVRME
-914 ASGGL
+914 ASGGV
-919 TGNTLP
+919 TGSGLP

-940 VTLAEEGLA
+940 VTLGDDELT

-997 PSEQGFEFTFRYSL
+997 PAEQGFEFTYRYSL
-1011 ACAPTADGLGP
+1011 ASGSGAGGLGP
-1022 RTAAAWSRPLRG
+1022 QTAAAWSRPMRA
-1034 VRARGAEGAGPASLS
+1034 VRARGSSDGAPDLPGAHS
-1049 FVDLGDARV
+1049 FVEIDDPRV
-1058 RLVGCTVPRPGEI
+1058 RLVGATTPRPGHV
-1071 LLRLQSFAEQPVACP
+1071 LLRLQSFAEQPLTCRIRTRFAV
-1086 VRVHFPVAAAHS
+1086 VAAYRADFLGTAS
-1098 ATYLGAKSSELACEL
+1098 DRLPRTDDATTLD
-1113 GALTVDLPAL
+1113 VPAL
-1123 GTTAVLLTRL
+1123 GTTAVLFERADAGSPADPPGPPRLVRP

>member
-22 RSSVITAEGSLGG
+22 RSSVVTAEGTLGG
-35 ATLRLTQEP
+35 SALRLTQEP
-44 LLREAADGEGL
+44 LLRAAADGEGL
-55 TQSLRVEAVNGAVI
+55 TQSLRVEAVNGSAM
-69 PPELTVRT
+69 PGEFTVRT

-86 RLAGPGG
+86 RIAGPGD

-110 CLPDTADDTEG
+110 CLPDTGDTGDEG
-121 IDLRLTPQ
+121 IDVRLTPQ

-151 HVLAEHLSFLDSCLE
+151 RVLAEHLSFLDSCLE

-171 DTWPAESRFRW
+171 DDWPAESRFRW

-201 VDEFVRRVREGRIEL
+201 VEEFVRRVREGRIEL

-240 HEVRERYGVTFTSAM
+240 HDVRERHGVTFTSAM

-268 ALAAAGVKYLSVAHN
+268 ALSAAGVKYLSVAHN

-330 LGFDTAYADVDDLL
+330 LGFDTDYGDVDELL

-359 GGIFGWAMDRTE
+359 GGIFGWAMDQTE

-409 TWAFPQLRLSRNEDF
+409 TWAFPRLRLSRNEDF

-432 GDAVQ
+432 GDAIQ

-549 SARLGQRLATAPGA
+549 SARLGQRLAVAPGA
-563 AATYHVLNTCSWPRT
+563 AATYHVINTCSWPRT

-586 ESTVPLDH
+586 ESSMPLEQ

-624 FLLVRVKEVP
+624 FLVVRVDEVP

-640 LDITADAARTGEQSG
+640 LDITAAAARSGE
-655 ATDAMA
+655 
-661 ATGWSPPGGN
+661 
-671 QRSAAAVVRAATG
+671 RAEG
-684 RNPTDGT
+684 
-691 KRVDPAES
+691 
-699 AVVAD
+699 
-704 TGSST
+704 
-709 RARLASGRHAGADWA
+709 
-724 SQGSSATVVK
+724 TVVK

-749 PAESAAAAH
+749 PAETAAAAH
-758 ARLEPTLLE
+758 ARPEPTLLE

-781 IASVIDKATGRELVR
+781 VTSVIDKASGRELVR
-796 QGAIVGFNGYIHDSY
+796 QGATVGFNGYIHDSY

-831 HLGDRA
+831 HLGNRV

-847 RSTAMAE
+847 RSTVTEE

-884 NRLDKDATLRK
+884 NRLDKDATLGK

-900 AFPFAFDEPVVRME
+900 AFPFAFDEPAVRME

-940 VTLAEEGLA
+940 VTLSEDGLA

-966 LPYAPFPKTMGHDE
+966 LPYAPFPKTMGYDE

-997 PSEQGFEFTFRYSL
+997 PGEQGFDFTFRYSL
-1011 ACAPTADGLGP
+1011 ACAPSADGLGP
-1022 RTAAAWSRPLRG
+1022 RTAAAWSRPLRA
-1034 VRARGAEGAGPASLS
+1034 VRARGAEGGGQEGGGQESGGQASLA

-1058 RLVGCTVPRPGEI
+1058 RLVGAVAPGPGEV
-1071 LLRLQSFAEQPVACP
+1071 LLRLQSFAEEPVACP
-1086 VRVHFPVAAAHS
+1086 VRVHFPVAAAYS
-1098 ATYLGAKSSELACEL
+1098 ADYRGTAGAELTVTQ
-1113 GALTVDLPAL
+1113 GALAVDVPAL
-1123 GTTAVLLTRL
+1123 GTTAVLLARP